1 MEFYMA
7 LEGPSVSHQVL
18 YPTSVTLKKVIP
30 WFVPRHLK
38 CVVNNA
44 NVGDEINIAE
54 WTIKALSVGANG
66 VGKGGQ
72 EKLDH
77 STDLV

>member
-1 MEFYMA
+1 MSWLMEFYMA
-7 LEGPSVSHQVL
+7 LEGASVSHQVL

-44 NVGDEINIAE
+44 NAGDEEI
-54 WTIKALSVGANG
+54 LQNG
-66 VGKGGQ
+66 P
-72 EKLDH
+72 
-77 STDLV
+77 

>member
-7 LEGPSVSHQVL
+7 LEGASVSRQGL

-44 NVGDEINIAE
+44 NVGDEEI
-54 WTIKALSVGANG
+54 LQNG
-66 VGKGGQ
+66 P
-72 EKLDH
+72 
-77 STDLV
+77 

>member
-7 LEGPSVSHQVL
+7 LEGPSVSRQVL

-38 CVVNNA
+38 WIVNNA
-44 NVGDEINIAE
+44 NVGDEE
-54 WTIKALSVGANG
+54 TLQNG
-66 VGKGGQ
+66 P
-72 EKLDH
+72 
-77 STDLV
+77 